1 MKSITLIVAVCLS
14 NFAQAAPSTQCKSQ
28 ILHAKSILQ
37 TLEETMQECKSNMT
51 EECHA
56 AIGVNW
62 EAALGALEY
71 ASAICPKE
79 WASKIK
85 QIETQLTKKGN

>member
-1 MKSITLIVAVCLS
+1 MKSITIIVTICLS
-14 NFAQAAPSTQCKSQ
+14 NFAQAAPSSQCKAQ
-28 ILHAKSILQ
+28 VHHARSILQ
-37 TLEETMQECKSNMT
+37 TLEETIQECKSNMT
-51 EECHA
+51 QECHA

-71 ASAICPKE
+71 ATIICPKE

-85 QIETQLTKKGN
+85 QIETQLTKKGK